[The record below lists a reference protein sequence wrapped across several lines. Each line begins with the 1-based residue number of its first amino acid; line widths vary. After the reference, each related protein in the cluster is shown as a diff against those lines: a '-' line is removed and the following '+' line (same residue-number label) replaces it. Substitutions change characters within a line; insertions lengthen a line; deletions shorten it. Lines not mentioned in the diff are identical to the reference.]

1 MKNLILVFI
10 LLFSITFAQAQ
21 TPGFTLGPKVGAT
34 FSKYQSDLESI
45 KEEAISSIHWGA
57 FVRLGTKVYI
67 QPELLFMNKSGV
79 LVDPALSASEQ
90 TIKLRTIDI
99 PVLLGVR
106 VADLKLM
113 NVRVFAGP
121 VASLTMNREVEVS
134 NWQDAITE
142 DDLRGANWAVQVGAG
157 ADLLMFTIDLR
168 YELGMGDYSKLDTY
182 SLKNNLVTLS
192 VGWKIL

>member
-34 FSKYQSDLESI
+34 FSKYHSDLESI

-157 ADLLMFTIDLR
+157 ADLLIFTIDLR